1 MKGVEAQ
8 LQDNILETAN
18 ILKSAR
24 VIVMSHEL
32 DLHIE
37 ELRELSEKNPDEM
50 EVVMEMMLEVE
61 DELDE
66 EITIE

>member
-1 MKGVEAQ
+1 MGVEARS
-8 LQDNILETAN
+8 QDNILEVAN
-18 ILKSAR
+18 ILKSAK
-24 VIVMSHEL
+24 VIMMSHEL

-37 ELRELSEKNPDEM
+37 ELRKLSEENPDEM
-50 EVVMEMMLEVE
+50 EVVMEMILEVE

>member
-1 MKGVEAQ
+1 VKGVEAQ